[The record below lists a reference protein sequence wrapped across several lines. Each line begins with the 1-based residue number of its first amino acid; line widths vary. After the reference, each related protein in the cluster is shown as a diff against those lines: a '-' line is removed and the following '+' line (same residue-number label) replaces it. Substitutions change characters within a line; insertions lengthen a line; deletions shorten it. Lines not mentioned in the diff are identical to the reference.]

1 MIDQVSEGFGP
12 WKSEETPAVMSCSPE
27 GLTSKVTNPSLTQT
41 GVSGTGNGMRRSAV
55 HVPASR
61 LEASVFLI

>member
-1 MIDQVSEGFGP
+1 MSEQVSEGFGP
-12 WKSEETPAVMSCSPE
+12 QRSEETLAVMSCSPE
-27 GLTSKVTNPSLTQT
+27 GLTSKVTNTSLTQT

-55 HVPASR
+55 HAPASR